1 MTDVGLTLFGALKS
15 SEGRRT
21 GGGPRVP
28 DVSTLPC
35 PGGGLHVIVWRR
47 GLMVCRGCG
56 TSWAELDAAARAAVP
71 VRKGRAA

>member
-1 MTDVGLTLFGALKS
+1 MADVGLSLGGALKS

-35 PGGGLHVIVWRR
+35 PSGGLHLIVWRR
-47 GLMVCRGCG
+47 GQMVCRGCSV
-56 TSWAELDAAARAAVP
+56 SWVELDHGAR
-71 VRKGRAA
+71 GGEE

>member
-1 MTDVGLTLFGALKS
+1 MNDVGLTLFGALKS

-28 DVSTLPC
+28 DVSTLAC
-35 PGGGLHVIVWRR
+35 AAGGLHVIVWRR